1 MKERPRL
8 QKAAAEEA
16 VAFLKKVP
24 PFQFL
29 DDPPLR
35 ELARSIELEYYPT
48 GTVILE
54 QDGPPSEHLLV
65 VKKGGAKVFVRSAES
80 EETLVD
86 YRAEGDVIGF
96 VSLYTGD
103 RSRTNVVAT
112 SDTICYLVGKADFR
126 RLLDAHPLIREYLHR
141 AFLSKYLD
149 KTIHEMRTRS
159 VLVGG
164 GERLLFTTPV
174 GELATG
180 AVVTVPL
187 GLTIRAAAEL
197 MSRNRISSLVLLDEA
212 GTPAGII
219 TDRDI
224 RDKVVAVG
232 RDVDAPAAEIMSAPL
247 VTAEARDY
255 CFEALLTMIR
265 HNIHHVLV
273 LESGAVKGIITN
285 HDLMILQ
292 GTSPLSVVQE
302 VEHQQDVAGLALASR
317 KVSQIVG
324 LLIKEGARAANITRV
339 VAEINDR
346 IVRRVLEIAERRIG
360 HPPRRYAWLAFGSE
374 GRGEQIFRTD
384 QDNGLL
390 LDDTPDPELAAE
402 AQRWAAAFAAFAKDA
417 LVACGFP
424 PCPAGIMAANPTWCQ
439 PLRVWRRSFSDWILS
454 PAGGG
459 PMQTAVFFD
468 FRVVHGDALLG
479 ERLRD
484 HVVSQVADQRPFL
497 AYVVNQIVTNRPP
510 IGFFGSFVVEKSGE
524 HKDQLNLKARGINP
538 LVDMVRFFALE
549 KGCRA
554 TGTLERLEALR
565 ETHTL
570 VREYA
575 EELAQALDF
584 LLLLRVHSQFRQA
597 SDGLELDNFITPSRL
612 TNLEKRT
619 IKDSFQLIA
628 RVQDQ
633 VLERYKAAIL

>member
-1 MKERPRL
+1 MKERPRI
-8 QKAAAEEA
+8 QKAAVEEV

-29 DDPPLR
+29 EEPALR
-35 ELARSIELEYYPT
+35 ELARSLELEYYPT

-54 QDGPPSEHLLV
+54 QGGPPSEHLIV
-65 VKKGGAKVFVRSAES
+65 IKKGGAKVFVRSEEN

-86 YRAEGDVIGF
+86 YRAEGDIIGF
-96 VSLYTGD
+96 LSLYTGD

-112 SDTICYLVGKADFR
+112 GDTICYLVGKAEFR

-180 AVVTVPL
+180 AVITVPV
-187 GLTIRAAAEL
+187 GLSIQAAAEV
-197 MSRNRISSLVLLDEA
+197 MSHNRISSLVLLDAA
-212 GTPAGII
+212 GTPTGII

-224 RDKVVAVG
+224 RDKVVAAG
-232 RDVDAPAAEIMSAPL
+232 RDVSTPAAEIMSSPL
-247 VTAEARDY
+247 VTTDARDY

-273 LESGAVKGIITN
+273 VESGAVKGIITN

-302 VEHQQDVAGLALASR
+302 VEHQQDVPGLALASR

-324 LLIKEGARAANITRV
+324 LLLKEGARAANITRV
-339 VAEINDR
+339 VTEINDR
-346 IVRRVLEIAERRIG
+346 IVRRILEIAERRIG
-360 HPPRRYAWLAFGSE
+360 PPPVRYAWLALGSE

-384 QDNGLL
+384 QDNALL
-390 LDDTPDPELAAE
+390 LDDAADPALAAE
-402 AQRWAAAFAAFAKDA
+402 AQRWAEAFAAFAKDA
-417 LVACGFP
+417 LVTCGFP
-424 PCPAGIMAANPTWCQ
+424 PCPAQLMAANPLWRQ
-439 PLRVWRRSFSDWILS
+439 PLRVWRKYFSDWIQS
-454 PAGGG
+454 PTGGG
-459 PMQTAVFFD
+459 PLQTAVWFD
-468 FRVVHGDALLG
+468 FRVVHGDQLLG

-484 HVVSQVADQRPFL
+484 HVAAQLADQSAFL
-497 AYVVNQIVTNRPP
+497 TYVVNQIVTNRPP

-549 KGCRA
+549 KGIRA
-554 TGTLERLEALR
+554 TGTLERIEALR
-565 ETHTL
+565 ETHTI

-575 EELAQALDF
+575 EELEQALDF
-584 LLLLRVHSQFRQA
+584 LLLLRVHSQFRQS
-597 SDGLELDNFITPSRL
+597 SDGAGVDNFITPSRL

-619 IKDSFQLIA
+619 IKDSFHLIA
-628 RVQDQ
+628 RVQDL
-633 VLERYKAAIL
+633 VLERYKAVIL